1 MNKSLILALAAAGT
15 LLGAGPAH
23 AGNVQWSVGINL
35 PGIVLP
41 LPPLPGLVVTGGPVY
56 HQPVRSYRAEPVY
69 APEPVYYD
77 APEPAYYAPEPAY
90 YAPEPAYY
98 APEPAYYPRQP
109 QWRRQYRPVPVPVV
123 SVPRYQPGWKQVVH
137 PRHGHGHWEH
147 RAERREERREDRRED
162 RRDRHD

>member
-1 MNKSLILALAAAGT
+1 MNKSLILALAAAGS
-15 LLGAGPAH
+15 LLGAGAAH
-23 AGNVQWSVGINL
+23 AGNGQWSVGISL

-69 APEPVYYD
+69 APEPVYY
-77 APEPAYYAPEPAY
+77 
-90 YAPEPAYY
+90 

-109 QWRRQYRPVPVPVV
+109 QWRHHDRPVPVPVV
-123 SVPRYQPGWKQVVH
+123 SVPRYQPGWQQVGY
-137 PRHGHGHWEH
+137 PRQGRGHWEH

-162 RRDRHD
+162 HRDGHD

>member
-15 LLGAGPAH
+15 LLGAGAAH
-23 AGNVQWSVGINL
+23 AGNGQWSVGISL

-56 HQPVRSYRAEPVY
+56 QQPVRSYRPEPVY
-69 APEPVYYD
+69 APEPV
-77 APEPAYYAPEPAY
+77 YYAPEPAY

-98 APEPAYYPRQP
+98 APEPVYYPRQP
-109 QWRRQYRPVPVPVV
+109 QWRHHYRPAPVPVV
-123 SVPRYQPGWKQVVH
+123 SVPRYQHGWQQVVH
-137 PRHGHGHWEH
+137 PRHGHGHWEN
-147 RAERREERREDRRED
+147 RADRREERREGRRED

>member
-1 MNKSLILALAAAGT
+1 MKKSLILALAAAGT
-15 LLGAGPAH
+15 LLGAGAAH

-56 HQPVRSYRAEPVY
+56 HQPVRNYRAEPVY

-77 APEPAYYAPEPAY
+77 APEPVY

-109 QWRRQYRPVPVPVV
+109 QWRRQYRPVPVPEV

-147 RAERREERREDRRED
+147 RGERREERREDRRED